1 MHLSNK
7 YMTTH
12 FPGLVQLI
20 GRTRNSEKDI
30 QRNGKKKRKKGQ
42 KDKQREH
49 LIALK
54 AICKAS

>member
-1 MHLSNK
+1 MHFTLSEQFQIPIDKSPKEPKSMHLSNK

-30 QRNGKKKRKKGQ
+30 
-42 KDKQREH
+42 
-49 LIALK
+49 
-54 AICKAS
+54 